1 MLFSFHR
8 KRVYGLIVQL
18 LFSRLRPFS
27 FTMRLVVIFITL
39 VAFPPWILSGCAM
52 PWPPFMG
59 DYIPSW
65 MRGEEP
71 EKKPVV
77 ETSLPSPQPAEVQ
90 AGPATAEARAKRAIN
105 PPLAVAK
112 KELVEKAKAP
122 PERPTALQ
130 EAPGPTADDRLL
142 GLWQQEVDKA
152 MALPTGKRKIQLSM
166 HLVENDRVRYF
177 VSYFCKARG
186 IYMAEALARSGR
198 YVPMM
203 AAILQQAGLPEELVY
218 LSLIESGFS
227 PHAISRAKAVGPW
240 QFMRTTGLRY
250 GLRIDS
256 WVDERRDPVKSTRA
270 AAAYLKD
277 LHQQFGG
284 WFLAAAAYNAGE
296 GNVVN
301 AIQRSQTND
310 FWRVSQADELKQETR
325 NYVPKFIAAAL
336 IADDPA
342 KCGLNGISYEPPLAY
357 DEVSIQRPLSLE
369 IIAKLAQTTVGEIKE
384 LNPEL
389 LRNSTPPTAENFRLR
404 VPTGNGAAF
413 ERAYKAT
420 FDSKQVKVVTYTVK
434 KGETLAA
441 LAKRY
446 QTKVDQIMDLNGLK
460 TPQLRA
466 GQQLIVVSGTVKK

>member
-1 MLFSFHR
+1 MIAPLA
-8 KRVYGLIVQL
+8 L
-18 LFSRLRPFS
+18 
-27 FTMRLVVIFITL
+27 
-39 VAFPPWILSGCAM
+39 APWLLSGCAA
-52 PWPPFMG
+52 PWPSSIG
-59 DYIPSW
+59 GYLPSW

-71 EKKPVV
+71 EQKPVV
-77 ETSLPSPQPAEVQ
+77 ETSLPPQPAQVQ
-90 AGPATAEARAKRAIN
+90 AAPGPTAAEARAKRETK
-105 PPLAVAK
+105 PPPAVVAK
-112 KELVEKAKAP
+112 KELIEKPKAP

-130 EAPGPTADDRLL
+130 EAPGTTADDRLL
-142 GLWQQEVDKA
+142 GLWQQEVDRA

-186 IYMAEALARSGR
+186 MFIAEALARSGR

-227 PHAISRAKAVGPW
+227 PHAMSRSKAVGPW
-240 QFMRTTGLRY
+240 QFMRTTGIRY
-250 GLRIDS
+250 GLRIDG
-256 WVDERRDPVKSTRA
+256 WIDERRDPVKSTRA

-310 FWRVSQADELKQETR
+310 FWQVSQAADLKQETR

-336 IADDPA
+336 IATDPE

-357 DEVSIQRPLSLE
+357 DEVSIQRPLGLE
-369 IIAKLAQTTVGEIKE
+369 TIARLAKATVGEIKE
-384 LNPEL
+384 LNPAL
-389 LRNSTPPTAENFRLR
+389 LRNSTPPTTENFRLR
-404 VPTGNGAAF
+404 VPAGNGAAF
-413 ERAYKAT
+413 EQAYKAT
-420 FDSKQVKVVTYTVK
+420 FDSKPVKVVTYTVK

-446 QTKVDQIMDLNGLK
+446 NTKVDQIMELNGLTK
-460 TPQLRA
+460 PQLRA
-466 GQQLIVVSGTVKK
+466 GQQLTLVAGIAKK

>member
-1 MLFSFHR
+1 
-8 KRVYGLIVQL
+8 
-18 LFSRLRPFS
+18 
-27 FTMRLVVIFITL
+27 MRLVVIFITL

-77 ETSLPSPQPAEVQ
+77 ETTLPSPQPAPVQ
-90 AGPATAEARAKRAIN
+90 SAPGPAATETRAKRETT
-105 PPLAVAK
+105 PPPAVAK
-112 KELVEKAKAP
+112 RELVEKARAA

-130 EAPGPTADDRLL
+130 EAPGPAADDRLL

-186 IYMAEALARSGR
+186 MYMAEALARSGR

-203 AAILQQAGLPEELVY
+203 ATILQQAGLPEELVY

-227 PHAISRAKAVGPW
+227 PHATSRARAVGPW
-240 QFMRTTGLRY
+240 QFMRTTGIRY
-250 GLRIDS
+250 GLRIDG

-310 FWRVSQADELKQETR
+310 FWQVSQAADLKQETR

-336 IADDPA
+336 IAADPE
-342 KCGLNGISYEPPLAY
+342 KCGLNGISYEAPLAY
-357 DEVSIQRPLSLE
+357 DEVSTHRPLSLE
-369 IIAKLAQTTVGEIKE
+369 TIAKLAQTTVGEIKE
-384 LNPEL
+384 LNPAL

-404 VPTGNGAAF
+404 VPAGNGAAF

-420 FDSKQVKVVTYTVK
+420 FDSKPVKVVTYTVK

-446 QTKVDQIMDLNGLK
+446 HTKVDQIMELNGLK
-460 TPQLRA
+460 KPQLRA
-466 GQQLIVVSGTVKK
+466 GQPLIVVSGTVKK

>member
-1 MLFSFHR
+1 
-8 KRVYGLIVQL
+8 
-18 LFSRLRPFS
+18 
-27 FTMRLVVIFITL
+27 MRLILVFITL

-65 MRGEEP
+65 MRGEDP

-77 ETSLPSPQPAEVQ
+77 ETSLPSSQPA
-90 AGPATAEARAKRAIN
+90 PAQSAPAPAETRAKREAT
-105 PPLAVAK
+105 PAAAAAK
-112 KELVEKAKAP
+112 RELVEKVKAV

-152 MALPTGKRKIQLSM
+152 MALPTGQRKIQLSM

-227 PHAISRAKAVGPW
+227 PYATSRSRAVGPW
-240 QFMRTTGLRY
+240 QFMRTTGIRY

-277 LHQQFGG
+277 LHQQFGE

-296 GNVVN
+296 GSVVN

-310 FWRVSQADELKQETR
+310 FWRVSQATDLKEETR
-325 NYVPKFIAAAL
+325 NYVPKFIAVAL
-336 IADDPA
+336 IASEPE

-369 IIAKLAQTTVGEIKE
+369 IVARLAKVTVGEIKE
-384 LNPEL
+384 LNPAL
-389 LRNSTPPTAENFRLR
+389 LRNTTPPTTENFRLR
-404 VPTGNGAAF
+404 VPAGGRAAF
-413 ERAYKAT
+413 EQAYKAT

-446 QTKVDQIMDLNGLK
+446 QTKVDQIMEFNGLK

-466 GQQLIVVSGTVKK
+466 GQQLIVVAGTAKK